1 MKAKL
6 LIKKDCPTVIAQQ
19 IATELAVQNW
29 QVDAAIKLLDEGST
43 VPFIARYRKEATGV
57 LDDTQLRTLEDRLGY
72 LRELNARRQSI
83 LESITKQQKLTPKL
97 AASIDAAD
105 SKTRLEDLYLPY
117 KTKRR
122 TKAQIAIEAG
132 LKPLADALYQN
143 PSLVPEQSAQ
153 AFLNAQAN
161 IDTVKDALDG
171 AKQILMERFSLAADL
186 LEALRVMGWQEA
198 KWQVQ
203 VVEGKQQE
211 AAKFQDYF
219 DFQEAL
225 NTIPSHRALA
235 ILRGRNEGFLQATV
249 VWSVNEHLPFESKV
263 AAYWL
268 IKDQGRPADSWLNE
282 VVRWTWRVKL
292 ASQLETALITRVR
305 EASEDNA
312 IGVFANNL
320 KDLLLAAPAGDKIT
334 LGLDPGLR
342 TGVKAVVVD
351 ATGKLLASETIFP
364 HVPHKKWQA
373 ALELLVH
380 WCQTYHIALV
390 AIGNGTGSRETDKLV
405 KEVQA
410 RLGDQPLQRII
421 VSEAGAS
428 IYSASALAA
437 AEFPDLD
444 VSYRGAVSIAR
455 RLQDPLAELVKI
467 EPKAIGVGQYQHDVS
482 QVQLTRRLDNV
493 VEDCVNNVGV
503 DLNTASAPLLQRVAG
518 LNKTMAENIV
528 LHRELNGAFANR
540 KQLLKVARLGAKAY
554 EQAAG
559 FLRIRGGD
567 NPLDGTSVHPE
578 AYALVDQVAGQLK
591 LQVSQL
597 IGNEQIKKIRVSQL
611 QSESFGA
618 QTVQDLLAELQ
629 KPGRDPRPEFRMA
642 KLTDGVESIKD
653 LILGALMEGTIS
665 NVTNFGAFVDL
676 GVHQDGLVHI
686 SALSKQFVKD
696 THSVVKAGDIVKV
709 KIMQIDVARK
719 RIGLSMRLD
728 DELPTQYD
736 QPTPARPSKK
746 EQPKPVAKVAMGSMA
761 QKLKEAQ
768 IRAKGRG

>member
-1 MKAKL
+1 
-6 LIKKDCPTVIAQQ
+6 VINQQ
-19 IATELAVQNW
+19 IATELAVQRW
-29 QVDAAIKLLDEGST
+29 QVDAAVTLLDEGST
-43 VPFIARYRKEATGV
+43 VPFIARYRKEVTGV
-57 LDDTQLRTLEDRLGY
+57 LDDTQLRALEERLGY
-72 LRELNARRQSI
+72 LRELNARKKTILDSI
-83 LESITKQQKLTPKL
+83 DKQEKLTPELAKL
-97 AASIDAAD
+97 IDAAD
-105 SKTRLEDLYLPY
+105 SKTRLEDLYLPF

-132 LKPLADALYQN
+132 LQPLADALLKD
-143 PSLVPEQSAQ
+143 PTLDPEQVAETY
-153 AFLNAQAN
+153 LN
-161 IDTVKDALDG
+161 IDLQITHIKDALDG

-186 LEALRVMGWQEA
+186 LAELRHLGWQDA
-198 KWQVQ
+198 QWQTQ
-203 VVEGKQQE
+203 VVDGKEQVGV
-211 AAKFQDYF
+211 KFQDYF
-219 DFQEAL
+219 EFQEAL
-225 NTIPSHRALA
+225 KTIPSHRALA
-235 ILRGRNEGFLQATV
+235 ILRGRNEGILQASIL
-249 VWSVNEHLPFESKV
+249 WSKHEHLPYESRV
-263 AAYWL
+263 ASYWN
-268 IKDQGRPADSWLNE
+268 IKDEGRAADKWLNE

-292 ASQLETALITRVR
+292 ASQLETALISRVR
-305 EASEDNA
+305 EASEDSA

-320 KDLLLAAPAGDKIT
+320 KDLLLAAPAGDKVT

-351 ATGKLLASETIFP
+351 ATGKLLTTETIFP
-364 HVPHKKWQA
+364 HVPHNKWQA
-373 ALELLVH
+373 ASALLVK
-380 WCQTYHIALV
+380 WCQTYQIQLV

-410 RLGDQPLQRII
+410 SLKTQAPQRII

-482 QVQLTRRLDNV
+482 QVQLIRKLDNV

-503 DLNTASAPLLQRVAG
+503 DLNTASAPLLERVAG

-528 LHRELNGAFANR
+528 IYRDINGAFNNR
-540 KQLLKVARLGAKAY
+540 KQLLKVSRLGDKAF
-554 EQAAG
+554 EQCAG

-578 AYALVDQVAGQLK
+578 AYALVDQLAGQLK
-591 LQVSQL
+591 LTVSDL
-597 IGNEQIKKIRVSQL
+597 MGSDQL
-611 QSESFGA
+611 QQIQVKQMQDQGVGEH
-618 QTVQDLLAELQ
+618 TLKDLLSELQ

-642 KLTDGVESIKD
+642 KLTEGVESIKQ
-653 LILGALMEGTIS
+653 LILGSIMEGTVS

-686 SALSKQFVKD
+686 SALAHQYVKD
-696 THSVVKAGDIVKV
+696 PHDIVKAGDIVKV
-709 KIMQIDVARK
+709 KVMQIDVPRK
-719 RIGLSMRLD
+719 RIGLSMRLS
-728 DELPTQYD
+728 DELPTQDD
-736 QPTPARPSKK
+736 QLKVHKPRLNVNVAAQEPARAAPAQS
-746 EQPKPVAKVAMGSMA
+746 QQLLGSMA

-768 IRAKGRG
+768 SRLKKAN

>member
-1 MKAKL
+1 
-6 LIKKDCPTVIAQQ
+6 
-19 IATELAVQNW
+19 
-29 QVDAAIKLLDEGST
+29 
-43 VPFIARYRKEATGV
+43 
-57 LDDTQLRTLEDRLGY
+57 
-72 LRELNARRQSI
+72 
-83 LESITKQQKLTPKL
+83 
-97 AASIDAAD
+97 
-105 SKTRLEDLYLPY
+105 
-117 KTKRR
+117 
-122 TKAQIAIEAG
+122 
-132 LKPLADALYQN
+132 
-143 PSLVPEQSAQ
+143 
-153 AFLNAQAN
+153 
-161 IDTVKDALDG
+161 
-171 AKQILMERFSLAADL
+171 
-186 LEALRVMGWQEA
+186 
-198 KWQVQ
+198 
-203 VVEGKQQE
+203 
-211 AAKFQDYF
+211 
-219 DFQEAL
+219 
-225 NTIPSHRALA
+225 
-235 ILRGRNEGFLQATV
+235 
-249 VWSVNEHLPFESKV
+249 
-263 AAYWL
+263 
-268 IKDQGRPADSWLNE
+268 
-282 VVRWTWRVKL
+282 
-292 ASQLETALITRVR
+292 
-305 EASEDNA
+305 
-312 IGVFANNL
+312 
-320 KDLLLAAPAGDKIT
+320 
-334 LGLDPGLR
+334 
-342 TGVKAVVVD
+342 
-351 ATGKLLASETIFP
+351 
-364 HVPHKKWQA
+364 
-373 ALELLVH
+373 
-380 WCQTYHIALV
+380 
-390 AIGNGTGSRETDKLV
+390 
-405 KEVQA
+405 
-410 RLGDQPLQRII
+410 
-421 VSEAGAS
+421 
-428 IYSASALAA
+428 
-437 AEFPDLD
+437 
-444 VSYRGAVSIAR
+444 
-455 RLQDPLAELVKI
+455 
-467 EPKAIGVGQYQHDVS
+467 
-482 QVQLTRRLDNV
+482 
-493 VEDCVNNVGV
+493 VGV

-696 THSVVKAGDIVKV
+696 PHSVVKAGDIVKV